1 MSSNAYSP
9 GAPGRAISI
18 SVILL
23 LAVAIHGPLMLMQ
36 LPSLTYDANTHM
48 FFAQHYAQH
57 WFDPWNPKWFAG
69 FSQTTYPPLVHQ
81 WIALF
86 SYVMGITWAYML
98 VQLISILL
106 LVTGVYRFARL
117 WVGERS
123 AAYAAVAAVFLGSL
137 AQMVYQSGQLPT
149 TLAAALTLNALP
161 YFYLYG
167 LRGRFM
173 DLLKGVAITVTAAA
187 AHHVTVIFGMVLFAL
202 PVLAL
207 AILDRKR
214 SGEDATT
221 GGVIT
226 RSILFGAL
234 SAIGIG
240 IVLLPFWI
248 ALLKYPITQMPIPH
262 GSRDNYLLNTF
273 SGMNFWV
280 IPTGVL
286 ILAIPYM
293 FWKGL
298 KEVRLRPLFFGWY
311 LTFLFGLGGT
321 TPVGRVLLGRAYEVL
336 TFERFTFWATL
347 MMLPVIGLL
356 ASYLLERYATRAA
369 VGLWIA
375 AVFTFG
381 IAVGWTQA
389 HPIGGQV
396 DTDAVSSFM
405 NRDQHSKFRYMTLG
419 FGPDFA
425 KVSRET
431 SASSVD
437 GDYNSA
443 RLLPEMTRYG
453 AGKLDGAKY
462 FGSNGMESLRA
473 MLKHANRYG
482 LKYIF
487 VRDPFYEPLLAFAGW
502 RPIESFESGAI
513 TLWSK
518 EDVPPAQPVESPM
531 HPTPVQGLLWG
542 ILPVGASVFS
552 LFLVFGLPERRRLAQ
567 PMPFPSPAPE
577 PVLREA
583 K

>member
-1 MSSNAYSP
+1 
-9 GAPGRAISI
+9 
-18 SVILL
+18 VILL

-106 LVTGVYRFARL
+106 FVGGVYRFARL
-117 WVGERS
+117 WVSERS
-123 AAYAAVAAVFLGSL
+123 AAYAAIAAVFLGSL

-161 YFYLYG
+161 YFYGYG

-321 TPVGRVLLGRAYEVL
+321 TPVGRILLGRAYEVL

-347 MMLPVIGLL
+347 MMLPAGSVTWLI
-356 ASYLLERYATRAA
+356 RYW
-369 VGLWIA
+369 VG
-375 AVFTFG
+375 T
-381 IAVGWTQA
+381 
-389 HPIGGQV
+389 
-396 DTDAVSSFM
+396 
-405 NRDQHSKFRYMTLG
+405 
-419 FGPDFA
+419 
-425 KVSRET
+425 
-431 SASSVD
+431 
-437 GDYNSA
+437 
-443 RLLPEMTRYG
+443 
-453 AGKLDGAKY
+453 
-462 FGSNGMESLRA
+462 
-473 MLKHANRYG
+473 
-482 LKYIF
+482 
-487 VRDPFYEPLLAFAGW
+487 
-502 RPIESFESGAI
+502 
-513 TLWSK
+513 
-518 EDVPPAQPVESPM
+518 
-531 HPTPVQGLLWG
+531 
-542 ILPVGASVFS
+542 
-552 LFLVFGLPERRRLAQ
+552 
-567 PMPFPSPAPE
+567 
-577 PVLREA
+577 
-583 K
+583 